1 MLMTCQSTVEKVE
14 QLLPFSPT
22 SEAILK
28 NPGSL
33 TRIYYITP
41 RNISPWSSKATS
53 IAHVCGLKS
62 QVQRIERGRVVLIN
76 FTEDPGEEIPLH
88 SLYDR
93 MTEIIS
99 TAEPSVEK
107 MFAEGQ
113 RYPLEIIDLSAD
125 EMTPIEV
132 LKAYNIKRGL
142 ALDLPE

>member
-1 MLMTCQSTVEKVE
+1 MLMTCQSTAEKVE

-33 TRIYYITP
+33 TRTYYITP

-53 IAHVCGLKS
+53 IAHVCGLRS
-62 QVQRIERGRVVLIN
+62 QVQRIERGRAVLIN

-113 RYPLEIIDLSAD
+113 RYPLEIVDLSAD
-125 EMTPIEV
+125 EVAPIEV